1 MGRYSKKSKSRKSKS
16 KKSKSKKTRRQR
28 GGSQDAWQIPSHAVV
43 ISRNLQDDED
53 SPPRVSSYEDV
64 RASLDLEPI
73 ESTEKLNS
81 VLPENVYTEED
92 AEYARGEG
100 LQVQQEQPGVQG
112 GSSRNRRRSASRKG
126 Y

>member
-1 MGRYSKKSKSRKSKS
+1 MVRYSKKSKSRKSKS

-53 SPPRVSSYEDV
+53 SPPLVSSYEDV

-73 ESTEKLNS
+73 ESTEKINT
-81 VLPENVYTEED
+81 VPENIYKEE
-92 AEYARGEG
+92 
-100 LQVQQEQPGVQG
+100 
-112 GSSRNRRRSASRKG
+112 
-126 Y
+126 